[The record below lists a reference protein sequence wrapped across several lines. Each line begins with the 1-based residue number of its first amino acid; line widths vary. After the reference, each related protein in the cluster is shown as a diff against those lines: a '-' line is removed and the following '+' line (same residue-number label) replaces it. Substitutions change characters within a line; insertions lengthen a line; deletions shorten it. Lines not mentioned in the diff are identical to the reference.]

1 MAQQPLILPD
11 TAAKALIACDRFM
24 AGTNF
29 KAWVRRIMT
38 NHFISAMRS
47 WRFVTDELPDVPVQ
61 PMYIERIVLRELGL
75 AVELLPSDQK
85 TALFAIAVSEKSYE
99 KVAEEFGCPVGTLKS
114 RVHRA
119 RLQLR
124 AHMDSERRL
133 AA

>member
-1 MAQQPLILPD
+1 MF
-11 TAAKALIACDRFM
+11 RF
-24 AGTNF
+24 
-29 KAWVRRIMT
+29 
-38 NHFISAMRS
+38 
-47 WRFVTDELPDVPVQ
+47 P

-75 AVELLPSDQK
+75 AVGLLPSDQK